1 MENDGEGEARWP
13 IDLEARVAKNVRRLR
28 EGRGIS
34 QHQLGA
40 DLAIHGVGMHQT
52 TVAKLEAG
60 SKPLR
65 LNEVLAI
72 AAYFEVPIESLWEES
87 GDVVSE
93 YEVADLLRETLIA
106 DGLLAKANAAFR
118 RSVAQATSAT
128 VMANTAGED
137 RRKAEVRK
145 RFLAARLAELEQRQ
159 KAAQPEVEGLGHGE
173 H

>member
-1 MENDGEGEARWP
+1 MENDGEDEPRWP

-87 GDVVSE
+87 MAILGERSIAVVLAEISE
-93 YEVADLLRETLIA
+93 IEAAIEDANMVIIDLVRKA
-106 DGLLAKANAAFR
+106 QLAQELANK
-118 RSVAQATSAT
+118 V
-128 VMANTAGED
+128 EDD
-137 RRKAEVRK
+137 RREAMMRQKIAAASFGELLQR
-145 RFLAARLAELEQRQ
+145 RDAARAVL
-159 KAAQPEVEGLGHGE
+159 EGLGHVE